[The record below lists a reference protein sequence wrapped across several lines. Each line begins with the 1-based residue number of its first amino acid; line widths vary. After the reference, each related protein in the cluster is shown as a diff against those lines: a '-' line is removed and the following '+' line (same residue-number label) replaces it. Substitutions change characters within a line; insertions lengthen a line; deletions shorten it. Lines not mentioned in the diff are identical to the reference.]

1 MNQRHVSRRW
11 IVTVCLALLTLGS
24 PALRAGEASDRPK
37 LVAWIIVDQLRGDMP
52 WRYLPESAAGGLREL
67 RRRGT
72 WCRNAHFEHATT
84 FTAVGHATL
93 ATGGYVPQHG
103 IAGNEWRDPVTG
115 RDGGAVEDDRFTL
128 PAPAGGKGC
137 SPHQLT
143 SSTLADELVLA
154 SAGRSRV
161 FSVSG
166 KDRAA
171 VLTAGRL
178 GKAFWFHPD
187 SGRFVTSTFYHPH
200 EPAWA
205 ARFNDAAPAE
215 KYREASW
222 DLRDDRAGYLHGH
235 QDDRGCEKGYKHLGA
250 TFPHRPGAGK
260 PEDFLKALTYTP
272 FADELAAAFARQLVE
287 AENLGGGDAV
297 DMLILSLSA
306 TDHIGHAWGP
316 ESLEAEDN
324 VRRLDDLLAGFLG
337 FLDGRVGLN
346 RCLVVLTADH
356 GMDDV
361 PECAAG
367 QGFSAGRLDPAEFMA
382 AVNRAVREHFGIDR
396 DVTAAFWSPSVY
408 LDLDAIASLGLDLSA
423 VERIAAET
431 LMQLPGVALAAAR
444 SDLLVG
450 RVPFS
455 PLAEPLR
462 RSFHP
467 TRSGN
472 VLIVPQPHWYLY
484 HDAHAY
490 AAMHGSPWSY
500 DTLVP
505 LIVAGPGIPAGV
517 VDRPVSAAS
526 LAPTLAGYLGIK
538 PPSGCVSPVIPELLA
553 GAPTP

>member
-1 MNQRHVSRRW
+1 MHQRHFPRRW
-11 IVTVCLALLTLGS
+11 FLLACLASSTLAPSILQAGP
-24 PALRAGEASDRPK
+24 PADRPK
-37 LVAWIIVDQLRGDMP
+37 LVVWIIVDQLRGDMP
-52 WRYLPESAAGGLREL
+52 WRYLPESAAGGLRQL

-93 ATGGYVPQHG
+93 LTGAYVPQHG

-115 RDGGAVEDDRFTL
+115 RDGGAVEDDRCTL
-128 PAPAGGKGC
+128 LAPGARRGC
-137 SPHQLT
+137 SPHRLT
-143 SSTLADELVLA
+143 STTLSDELVLA

-161 FSVSG
+161 FTVSG

-178 GKAFWFHPD
+178 GKAFWFDPD
-187 SGRFVTSTFYHPH
+187 SGRFVTSSFYENR

-222 DLRDDRAGYLHGH
+222 DLRDDRAGYLHADR
-235 QDDRGCEKGYKHLGA
+235 DDRACEKGYRHLGA

-324 VRRLDDLLAGFLG
+324 VRRLDDLLAGFLT
-337 FLDGRVGLN
+337 FLDGRLGLA
-346 RCLVVLTADH
+346 RCLIVLTADH

-361 PECAAG
+361 PECAATA
-367 QGFSAGRLDPAEFMA
+367 GFHAGRLDPAEFLA
-382 AVNRAVREHFGIDR
+382 AINRAVRERFRIDR
-396 DVTAAFWSPSVY
+396 DVAVAFWSPSVY
-408 LDLDAIASLGLDLSA
+408 FDQQAVAAAGLDGAA
-423 VERIAAET
+423 VERIAVEA
-431 LMQLPGVALAAAR
+431 LMRMPGVALAAAR
-444 SDLLVG
+444 SDLLAG
-450 RVPFS
+450 RVPLS

-472 VLIVPQPHWYLY
+472 VLIVPEPHWYLY
-484 HDAHAY
+484 HETHAY
-490 AAMHGSPWSY
+490 AAMHGTPWAY
-500 DTLVP
+500 DTFVP
-505 LIVAGPGIPAGV
+505 VIVAGPGIPVGV
-517 VDRPVSAAS
+517 IDRTVSPAS
-526 LAPTLAGYLGIK
+526 LAPTLASLLGIK
-538 PPSGCVSPVIPELLA
+538 PPSGCVAPVIPELLG
-553 GAPTP
+553 GAPDP

>member
-1 MNQRHVSRRW
+1 MNQQRVSHRR
-11 IVTVCLALLTLGS
+11 VFLACLVSLGLAS
-24 PALRAGEASDRPK
+24 PILRAGERADRPR
-37 LVAWIIVDQLRGDMP
+37 LVVWIIVDQLRGDMP
-52 WRYLPESAAGGLREL
+52 WRYLPESATGGLREL

-93 ATGGYVPQHG
+93 LTGGDVPQHG

-115 RDGGAVEDDRFTL
+115 RDGGAVEDARFTL
-128 PAPAGGKGC
+128 LAPTGGRGC

-143 SSTLADELVLA
+143 CSTLSDELVLA

-187 SGRFVTSTFYHPH
+187 SGRFVTSSFYYPR
-200 EPAWA
+200 EPVWA
-205 ARFNDAAPAE
+205 GRFNDAAPAE

-222 DLRDDRAGYLHGH
+222 NLRDDRASYLHGD

-250 TFPHRPGAGK
+250 TFPHRPGAGR

-356 GMDDV
+356 GMDDA

-367 QGFSAGRLDPAEFMA
+367 EGLDAGRLDPGEFLPA
-382 AVNRAVREHFGIDR
+382 INRAVRERFRIDR

-408 LDLDAIASLGLDLSA
+408 LDQEAIAALGLDLAA
-423 VERIAAET
+423 VERVAAEVLT
-431 LMQLPGVALAAAR
+431 RLPGVALAAAR
-444 SDLLVG
+444 SDLLAG
-450 RVPFS
+450 RVPLS

-472 VLIVPQPHWYLY
+472 VLIVPAPHWYLY
-484 HDAHAY
+484 HEAHAY

-500 DTLVP
+500 DTFVP
-505 LIVAGPGIPAGV
+505 MIVAGPGIPAGV
-517 VDRPVSAAS
+517 IDRTVSPTS
-526 LAPTLAGYLGIK
+526 LAPTLASLLVIK
-538 PPSGCVSPVIPELLA
+538 PPSGCVAPVIPELLG
-553 GAPTP
+553 GAPDP